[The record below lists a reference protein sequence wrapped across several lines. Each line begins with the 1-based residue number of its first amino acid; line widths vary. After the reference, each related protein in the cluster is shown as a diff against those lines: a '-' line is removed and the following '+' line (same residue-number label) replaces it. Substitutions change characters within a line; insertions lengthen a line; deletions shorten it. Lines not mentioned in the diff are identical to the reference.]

1 MKSIGVKILV
11 SSILVVFF
19 SILLI
24 SIPVTLIQ
32 YKNSL
37 NNAIESCE
45 SKVSNATSD
54 LNWFLQEP
62 VSIVSTTK
70 SYLKTHSIEK
80 DSVEPFLEDVLKG
93 KISFLNFTLLQPF
106 LVKTEDIFIPM
117 TTGILLQIMTRQ
129 QEPGIL
135 QEAKRI
141 LMQFP
146 IHTWTA

>member
-45 SKVSNATSD
+45 SKVSNATSRKGSK
-54 LNWFLQEP
+54 LFIKANKH
-62 VSIVSTTK
+62 TK
-70 SYLKTHSIEK
+70 AEITPSPAIHFDARTCPKTVKLINAKNNNKQAPPIMAVAMATWE
-80 DSVEPFLEDVLKG
+80 FGL
-93 KISFLNFTLLQPF
+93 FT
-106 LVKTEDIFIPM
+106 
-117 TTGILLQIMTRQ
+117 
-129 QEPGIL
+129 
-135 QEAKRI
+135 
-141 LMQFP
+141 
-146 IHTWTA
+146 